1 MPDFDGA
8 VLFIEEMSSSPTQAE
23 RAFRHLAALG
33 VFSKVAGLVWG
44 RVEHWSD
51 EGCPIS
57 VEDLLL
63 EAIRG
68 ELGRDPAFPIATD
81 FDCCHT
87 TPMLTLA
94 QGRRV
99 RLDARGETA
108 GVTVLE
114 PAVTR
119 R

>member
-1 MPDFDGA
+1 MPDFHGA
-8 VLFIEEMSSSPTQAE
+8 ILFIEDMSSSPTQAE
-23 RAFRHLAALG
+23 RSFRHLAALG
-33 VFSKVAGLVWG
+33 VFSKIAGLVWG

-94 QGRRV
+94 QGVRV
-99 RLDARGETA
+99 RLDTRGAAARITL
-108 GVTVLE
+108 LE
-114 PAVTR
+114 PAVAS
-119 R
+119 